1 MSAVSTRAVS
11 TRAVSTAPGLPFRRL
26 WKFFQTPKGYL
37 VIILALIAAIASPSQ
52 GLESA
57 IPTLLGAS
65 ISAVV
70 VDMVIVWY
78 FKREVA
84 FQTGGLLTGMIVALV
99 LSAQQPWYV
108 AVGTAAIAIVA
119 KHLFRTRSA
128 NIFNPA
134 AFGIVCAYFVFAS
147 GDSWWGSFPDLSP
160 LALLVIIGTGIW
172 LANHLNKL
180 PLILSFVA
188 TYLLIFTGST
198 FLFDPTQVAEIFR
211 SPDINMMLFFAF
223 FMLDD
228 PPTSPVRYPDQI
240 RFGLIVAFASFCI
253 FIAVGAVW
261 FLLAGL
267 LIGNAWE
274 AWRRVSAR
282 AARTVTA

>member
-1 MSAVSTRAVS
+1 MSIVTKSPAR
-11 TRAVSTAPGLPFRRL
+11 PWRRL
-26 WKFFQTPKGYL
+26 WKFFPTPKGLL
-37 VIILALIAAIASPSQ
+37 VLILALIAAIAAPSQ
-52 GLESA
+52 GLGFA

-65 ISAVV
+65 VSAVF
-70 VDMVIVWY
+70 VDLALVWY
-78 FKREVA
+78 EKRELT
-84 FQTGGLLTGMIVALV
+84 FPTGGLLTGMIVALV
-99 LSAQQPWYV
+99 LSAQQVWYV
-108 AVGTAAIAIVA
+108 AVGTAAIAITA

-128 NIFNPA
+128 NVFNPA
-134 AFGIVCAYFVFAS
+134 AFGIVCAYFLFSS

-160 LALLVIIGTGIW
+160 LALVIIIVSGIW

-188 TYLLIFTGST
+188 SYLVIFTLST
-198 FLFDPTQVAEIFR
+198 FWFDPSQVAEIFR

-228 PPTSPVRYPDQI
+228 PPTSPVRYPDQV
-240 RFGLIVAFASFCI
+240 RFGLIVAVASFCT
-253 FIAVGAVW
+253 FISVGVVW

-267 LIGNAWE
+267 LIGNSWE
-274 AWRRVSAR
+274 AYRRVSVR

>member
-1 MSAVSTRAVS
+1 MNAVSTS
-11 TRAVSTAPGLPFRRL
+11 AVSTAPGLPFRRL
-26 WKFFQTPKGYL
+26 WRFFQTPKGYL
-37 VIILALIAAIASPSQ
+37 VIILALIAAIAAPSQ
-52 GLESA
+52 GLGFA
-57 IPTLLGAS
+57 VTTFLGAS
-65 ISAVV
+65 VSAVV

-78 FKREVA
+78 FKRQVA
-84 FQTGGLLTGMIVALV
+84 FQSGGLLTGMIVGLV
-99 LSAQQPWYV
+99 LSAQLPWYV
-108 AVGTAAIAIVA
+108 AVGTSAMSIVA

-134 AFGIVCAYFVFAS
+134 AFGVICAYFVFAS

-160 LALLVIIGTGIW
+160 LALLVIIATGIW
-172 LANHLNKL
+172 LANLLNKL
-180 PLILSFVA
+180 PLILAFVA
-188 TYLLIFTGST
+188 MYLAIFTAST
-198 FLFDPTQVAEIFR
+198 FLFDPSQVAEIFR
-211 SPDINMMLFFAF
+211 SPDINMLLFFAF

-240 RFGLIVAFASFCI
+240 RFGLIVAVTSFCI
-253 FIAVGAVW
+253 FIAAGAVW

-282 AARTVTA
+282 AARTATA